1 MAYVILKVKATRLAW
16 RWLKGPRWS
25 SACSHSLHQEL
36 RWHLG
41 AASAVFSDVL
51 LSQTLLIPLPLWTL
65 QHTKL
70 CATYIAEKL
79 LLEFSF
85 PQGFT
90 VPLQQWLS
98 YSSLRF
104 WRLAPWLAS
113 TRDSIHVRWMNEYRS
128 PLQPV
133 EILENKFYLQYQ
145 VWVLY
150 WLDKSNE
157 NDKLPVAG
165 Q

>member
-1 MAYVILKVKATRLAW
+1 
-16 RWLKGPRWS
+16 
-25 SACSHSLHQEL
+25 
-36 RWHLG
+36 
-41 AASAVFSDVL
+41 
-51 LSQTLLIPLPLWTL
+51 
-65 QHTKL
+65 
-70 CATYIAEKL
+70 
-79 LLEFSF
+79 
-85 PQGFT
+85 
-90 VPLQQWLS
+90 
-98 YSSLRF
+98 
-104 WRLAPWLAS
+104 
-113 TRDSIHVRWMNEYRS
+113 MNEYRN